1 MAQLIMHWKNDG
13 ADAVAPVLP
22 EGITVKTF
30 PEMPDAVNVWL
41 DIVRFMSQAESA
53 PAGEDYYDRLMRN
66 WPHYDENMCYF
77 LTVDGVPAATIAVV
91 CNYPEKKGY
100 IHMVACKPEFRG
112 RRLGH
117 LLNDIA
123 LYTLKKEGMETAHLT
138 TDDWRIPAIKTYLKA
153 GFTPDLESEPDFRER
168 WDKIHSAINL

>member
-1 MAQLIMHWKNDG
+1 
-13 ADAVAPVLP
+13 
-22 EGITVKTF
+22 
-30 PEMPDAVNVWL
+30 
-41 DIVRFMSQAESA
+41 
-53 PAGEDYYDRLMRN
+53 
-66 WPHYDENMCYF
+66 
-77 LTVDGVPAATIAVV
+77 
-91 CNYPEKKGY
+91 
-100 IHMVACKPEFRG
+100 MVACKPEFRG